1 MRLRR
6 GGSDFDFL
14 AIVSSAMLHG
24 VARAHQKFFDDD
36 LVDVLAANA
45 SVSVRGSD
53 NLEPLVQVRLQ
64 RRRIVRPDERE
75 YLLVPTPHRCC
86 KHGLEQVPGNALAPA
101 LEIDVRS
108 QHTDMVERMRV
119 AGERLHALEPYDSVV
134 RLTDGHEKHT
144 ARRKIPDVL
153 SLCLGRERRVE
164 CRIQACGNDGV
175 QNADYALRVLRP
187 CLTNLNWH
195 RTRSASALA

>member
-1 MRLRR
+1 
-6 GGSDFDFL
+6 FDFL

-64 RRRIVRPDERE
+64 RRRIVIPDERE
-75 YLLVPTPHRCC
+75 DLLVPTPHRCC
-86 KHGLEQVPGNALAPA
+86 EHGLEQLRRNTLPPA

-108 QHTDMVERMRV
+108 EHTDVIERMRV
-119 AGERLHALEPYDSVV
+119 AAERLHALDTHDSVV
-134 RLTDGHEKHT
+134 CLPDGHEKHT
-144 ARRKIPDVL
+144 AHGKIPD
-153 SLCLGRERRVE
+153 
-164 CRIQACGNDGV
+164 
-175 QNADYALRVLRP
+175 
-187 CLTNLNWH
+187 
-195 RTRSASALA
+195 